1 MHHPKPG
8 QIDQINIQHFLQLE
22 QKYFFHLTAPS
33 YLQHFAAIS
42 SASQTSNLATP
53 EAPKKQQQQQQ
64 QQQEQNCLSIL
75 SNLPRR
81 PTGS

>member
-8 QIDQINIQHFLQLE
+8 QIDQINGIQHFLQLE

-53 EAPKKQQQQQQ
+53 EAPQKQQQQQ